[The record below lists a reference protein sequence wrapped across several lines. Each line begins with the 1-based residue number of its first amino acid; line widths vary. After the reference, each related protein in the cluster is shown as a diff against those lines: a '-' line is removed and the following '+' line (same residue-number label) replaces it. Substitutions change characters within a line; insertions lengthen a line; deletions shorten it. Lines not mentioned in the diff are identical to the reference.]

1 MKFWDNWFLKRWN
14 EFVLI
19 DQENKIMDEK
29 GEHFPKVSI
38 TSDDIA
44 RIAIAVRDILKLDIE
59 ATVEKTIIEKQI
71 PLLEKIEALKI
82 KNNINSKLSV
92 RRYWRR

>member
-1 MKFWDNWFLKRWN
+1 M
-14 EFVLI
+14 LI
-19 DQENKIMDEK
+19 DQENKIIDEK

-38 TSDDIA
+38 TNDDIA
-44 RIAIAVRDILKLDIE
+44 RIAIAVKDILKLDIE

-82 KNNINSKLSV
+82 KKTINSKLSV
-92 RRYWRR
+92 KRYWRR

>member
-1 MKFWDNWFLKRWN
+1 M
-14 EFVLI
+14 LI
-19 DQENKIMDEK
+19 DQENKIIDEK
-29 GEHFPKVSI
+29 GEHFPRVSI
-38 TSDDIA
+38 TNDDIA
-44 RIAIAVRDILKLDIE
+44 RIAIAVKDILKLDIE

-82 KNNINSKLSV
+82 KKNINSKLSV

>member
-1 MKFWDNWFLKRWN
+1 M
-14 EFVLI
+14 LI
-19 DQENKIMDEK
+19 DQENKIIDEK

-38 TSDDIA
+38 TNDDIA
-44 RIAIAVRDILKLDIE
+44 RIAIAVKDILKLDIE

-82 KNNINSKLSV
+82 KKNINSKLSV

>member
-1 MKFWDNWFLKRWN
+1 
-14 EFVLI
+14 
-19 DQENKIMDEK
+19 MDEK

-38 TSDDIA
+38 TNDDIA
-44 RIAIAVRDILKLDIE
+44 RIAIAVKDILKLDIE

>member
-1 MKFWDNWFLKRWN
+1 M
-14 EFVLI
+14 LI
-19 DQENKIMDEK
+19 DQENKIIDEK

-38 TSDDIA
+38 TNDDIA
-44 RIAIAVRDILKLDIE
+44 RIAIAVKDMLKLDIE

-82 KNNINSKLSV
+82 KKNINSKLSV

>member
-1 MKFWDNWFLKRWN
+1 
-14 EFVLI
+14 
-19 DQENKIMDEK
+19 MDEK
-29 GEHFPKVSI
+29 GEHFPRVSI
-38 TSDDIA
+38 TNDDIA
-44 RIAIAVRDILKLDIE
+44 RIAIAVKDILKLDIE

-82 KNNINSKLSV
+82 KKTINSKLSV

>member
-1 MKFWDNWFLKRWN
+1 
-14 EFVLI
+14 
-19 DQENKIMDEK
+19 MDEK

-38 TSDDIA
+38 TNDDIA
-44 RIAIAVRDILKLDIE
+44 RVAIAVKDILKLDIE

>member
-1 MKFWDNWFLKRWN
+1 
-14 EFVLI
+14 VLI

-29 GEHFPKVSI
+29 GEHFPRVSI
-38 TSDDIA
+38 TNDDIA
-44 RIAIAVRDILKLDIE
+44 RIAIAVKDILKLDIE

-82 KNNINSKLSV
+82 KKNINSKLSV